1 MARIVAD
8 RVLETSTT
16 TGTGSYTLDGAVLG
30 YRAASAVC
38 ANGDTITYYAEATN
52 VNGVANGDWE
62 IGIGTWG
69 TGGILARTT
78 IVASSNSNAAV
89 IWPAGV
95 KRLGLG
101 VISTPSF
108 GNTTLTGYV
117 DATPITAPTWVEG
130 RVFYDTDAHT
140 LNYYN
145 DNNHMSVNIG
155 QEQIVR
161 VRNTTGFTIPD
172 GSVVYVS
179 GAAGQTPLIALAIA
193 TSSATS
199 DIIGVTTTPMLNNE
213 FGYVTVNGIVN
224 GLNTVAF
231 ADGAVVYLSAITAG
245 SYSTVS
251 PDYPNYSVH
260 VGVVL
265 QSHAVH
271 GKLLISPKLISTEAS
286 HVVGTLAVAQGGT
299 GVTTSTGTGSVV
311 KATSPSLI
319 TPDLGVAVATTLNKV
334 TVTAPATGATLTL
347 ADGATLTASATA
359 SVSGTNTGDN
369 AVNTLYSSLVTNATH
384 TGDVTGSGT
393 LTIASGAV
401 TYAKIQNVSATSR
414 VLGRITAAA
423 GVVEELTGANLATI
437 IGITNTAANVTSVNG
452 ATGAVTLTNLGLQN
466 FTSGATV
473 SGSNTGDNAV
483 NTLYSGLVTNATHT
497 GDVTGSGALTLASI
511 IVAGGPTGST
521 SVVPVISWDAK
532 GRLTVVTTA
541 TITPA
546 SIGAQAAGTYA
557 SGTGSASGTNTGDE
571 TLATIKSK
579 LGISTL
585 SGSNTGDQTLPTTL
599 PASDVYAWA
608 KAATKPAY
616 TAAEVGAPSGS
627 GTHSGSSS
635 GTNTGDQTNI
645 SGNAA
650 TASSAATVNAS
661 NAQQN
666 GDGWWRSSGA
676 TGWYSATYAVGIY
689 ATEAGNVRTYN
700 GANFIAGGTVTGT
713 NLSGTHTGSS
723 SGTNTGD
730 QTNIS
735 GNATTAGGLAVH
747 TGVNSE
753 VNKIVRTNASGYCDF
768 GWINTVSGVAT
779 GTPARVYCSED
790 AYLRYYSM
798 ATFTGYVQAA
808 ATGSWGISVTGSSAS
823 TTGNAASVTVTTG
836 RVDVASYPIVWQSG
850 NSLYSCAATTIQSS
864 TGTINATNFT
874 ATGSVSA
881 ATKSFLIPHPTKI
894 GMKLR
899 YGSLEGPENG
909 VYIRGRLSG
918 DTIELPEYWTKLV
931 DANSI
936 TVSLTSIGKHQDLF
950 VKEIADNKI
959 IVGNQ
964 NLFGN
969 KIDCFYV
976 VYGERVDVDK
986 LVVEF

>member
-1 MARIVAD
+1 MRID
-8 RVLETSTT
+8 NPS
-16 TGTGSYTLDGAVLG
+16 LG
-30 YRAASAVC
+30 
-38 ANGDTITYYAEATN
+38 NAT
-52 VNGVANGDWE
+52 A
-62 IGIGTWG
+62 
-69 TGGILARTT
+69 TT
-78 IVASSNSNAAV
+78 I
-89 IWPAGV
+89 
-95 KRLGLG
+95 
-101 VISTPSF
+101 
-108 GNTTLTGYV
+108 
-117 DATPITAPTWVEG
+117 
-130 RVFYDTDAHT
+130 
-140 LNYYN
+140 
-145 DNNHMSVNIG
+145 
-155 QEQIVR
+155 
-161 VRNTTGFTIPD
+161 
-172 GSVVYVS
+172 
-179 GAAGQTPLIALAIA
+179 
-193 TSSATS
+193 
-199 DIIGVTTTPMLNNE
+199 
-213 FGYVTVNGIVN
+213 
-224 GLNTVAF
+224 
-231 ADGAVVYLSAITAG
+231 
-245 SYSTVS
+245 
-251 PDYPNYSVH
+251 
-260 VGVVL
+260 
-265 QSHAVH
+265 
-271 GKLLISPKLISTEAS
+271 
-286 HVVGTLAVAQGGT
+286 
-299 GVTTSTGTGSVV
+299 
-311 KATSPSLI
+311 
-319 TPDLGVAVATTLNKV
+319 NKV
-334 TVTAPATGATLTL
+334 TVTAPASGATLTL
-347 ADGATLTASATA
+347 ADGSTLTTTGSA

-384 TGDVTGSGT
+384 TGDVTGSGA

-546 SIGAQAAGTYA
+546 SIGAQASGTYVTSVGVTAPVA
-557 SGTGSASGTNTGDE
+557 STGGTAP
-571 TLATIKSK
+571 TISM
-579 LGISTL
+579 
-585 SGSNTGDQTLPTTL
+585 
-599 PASDVYAWA
+599 A
-608 KAATKPAY
+608 
-616 TAAEVGAPSGS
+616 
-627 GTHSGSSS
+627 
-635 GTNTGDQTNI
+635 
-645 SGNAA
+645 AA
-650 TASSAATVNAS
+650 TASVNGYMTSTYATKLDGIAA
-661 NAQQN
+661 
-666 GDGWWRSSGA
+666 GA
-676 TGWYSATYAVGIY
+676 T
-689 ATEAGNVRTYN
+689 
-700 GANFIAGGTVTGT
+700 ANTGTVTGVTGTAPVVSSGGTAPAISMAAATASVNGYMTSTYASKLDGIAASAT
-713 NLSGTHTGSS
+713 NVTNTNQLTNGAGYITSAGTSAACSGTAA
-723 SGTNTGD
+723 
-730 QTNIS
+730 
-735 GNATTAGGLAVH
+735 NATTAGGLAVH

-823 TTGNAASVTVTTG
+823 TTGNAASVTSAPGRTDGTAYPVVWNTTG
-836 RVDVASYPIVWQSG
+836 GTSQ
-850 NSLYSCAATTIQSS
+850 NYSCTAVNIQSS
-864 TGTINATNFT
+864 TGTLNATNFT

-881 ATKSFLIPHPTKI
+881 ATKSFLIPHPTKP

-909 VYIRGRLSG
+909 VYIRGRLTG

-976 VYGERVDVDK
+976 VYGERVDVEK

>member
-1 MARIVAD
+1 MRI
-8 RVLETSTT
+8 
-16 TGTGSYTLDGAVLG
+16 
-30 YRAASAVC
+30 
-38 ANGDTITYYAEATN
+38 
-52 VNGVANGDWE
+52 
-62 IGIGTWG
+62 
-69 TGGILARTT
+69 
-78 IVASSNSNAAV
+78 
-89 IWPAGV
+89 
-95 KRLGLG
+95 
-101 VISTPSF
+101 
-108 GNTTLTGYV
+108 
-117 DATPITAPTWVEG
+117 
-130 RVFYDTDAHT
+130 
-140 LNYYN
+140 
-145 DNNHMSVNIG
+145 DN
-155 QEQIVR
+155 
-161 VRNTTGFTIPD
+161 
-172 GSVVYVS
+172 
-179 GAAGQTPLIALAIA
+179 
-193 TSSATS
+193 
-199 DIIGVTTTPMLNNE
+199 
-213 FGYVTVNGIVN
+213 
-224 GLNTVAF
+224 
-231 ADGAVVYLSAITAG
+231 
-245 SYSTVS
+245 
-251 PDYPNYSVH
+251 
-260 VGVVL
+260 
-265 QSHAVH
+265 
-271 GKLLISPKLISTEAS
+271 
-286 HVVGTLAVAQGGT
+286 
-299 GVTTSTGTGSVV
+299 
-311 KATSPSLI
+311 PSLGNA
-319 TPDLGVAVATTLNKV
+319 TATTLNKV
-334 TVTAPATGATLTL
+334 TVTAPTTGATLTL

-521 SVVPVISWDAK
+521 SVVPVITWDAK
-532 GRLTVVTTA
+532 GRLTAVTTA

-546 SIGAQAAGTYA
+546 SIGAQASGTYVTSVGVTAPVASTGGTAPTISMAAATASVNGYMTSTYA
-557 SGTGSASGTNTGDE
+557 SKLDGIAAGATANTGTVTGVTGTAPVVSSGGTAPAISMAAATATVNGYMTSTYASKLDGIAASATNVTNTNQLTNGAGYI
-571 TLATIKSK
+571 TSAGTS
-579 LGISTL
+579 
-585 SGSNTGDQTLPTTL
+585 
-599 PASDVYAWA
+599 
-608 KAATKPAY
+608 AAC
-616 TAAEVGAPSGS
+616 
-627 GTHSGSSS
+627 
-635 GTNTGDQTNI
+635 

-650 TASSAATVNAS
+650 TATAASSVNS
-661 NAQQN
+661 TNAQMN
-666 GDGWWRSSGA
+666 GTDGWWRSTGNA
-676 TGWYSATYAVGIY
+676 GWYSTTYAVGIY

-700 GANFIAGGTVTGT
+700 GANFIAAGTVTGS

-735 GNATTAGGLAVH
+735 GNA
-747 TGVNSE
+747 
-753 VNKIVRTNASGYCDF
+753 
-768 GWINTVSGVAT
+768 AT
-779 GTPARVYCSED
+779 
-790 AYLRYYSM
+790 
-798 ATFTGYVQAA
+798 
-808 ATGSWGISVTGSSAS
+808 
-823 TTGNAASVTVTTG
+823 VTVTTG
-836 RVDVASYPIVWQSG
+836 RVDPTSYPIVWQSG

-909 VYIRGRLSG
+909 VYVRGRLSG

-950 VKEIADNKI
+950 VKEITDNKI
-959 IVGNQ
+959 TIGNQ
-964 NLFGN
+964 NLFSN